1 MYSLHSAKTKNA
13 EVQELLL
20 NMEAGIVEELDNVLS
35 VIGEDLSELDELMKD
50 CVETEVKFYR

>member
-1 MYSLHSAKTKNA
+1 M
-13 EVQELLL
+13 QELLF